1 MIPAAMER
9 EARVGLRERLI
20 VALDVPDLRTA
31 LDHVD
36 RLGESV
42 LWYKVGLQL
51 FSAAGREALAA
62 LSTRGKRIFLD
73 LKLHDIP
80 ATVEKAVRAF
90 EGLPVSL
97 FTVHAAGGPEMLA
110 AAAQAARAVSS
121 RPRVLGVTMLT
132 SLDGTEIPSLWN
144 QKSGLEEK
152 VLELASLCQRS
163 GVDGVIASPL
173 EIRALRHQHPA
184 PFLIVTPGVRGPEDA
199 ANDQKRTLSLAEA
212 LAHGA
217 DFVVVGRP
225 VLSATDPKAV
235 LASYEAALSAPPS
248 TERTGR

>member
-132 SLDGTEIPSLWN
+132 SLDGTEIPALWN
-144 QKSGLEEK
+144 QKSGLQEK
-152 VLELASLCQRS
+152 VLE
-163 GVDGVIASPL
+163 
-173 EIRALRHQHPA
+173 
-184 PFLIVTPGVRGPEDA
+184 
-199 ANDQKRTLSLAEA
+199 
-212 LAHGA
+212 
-217 DFVVVGRP
+217 
-225 VLSATDPKAV
+225 
-235 LASYEAALSAPPS
+235 
-248 TERTGR
+248 

>member
-1 MIPAAMER
+1 MTRAAMER
-9 EARVGLRERLI
+9 GARVSLRERLI

-36 RLGESV
+36 RLGDSV

-51 FSAAGREALAA
+51 FSAAGRGALEA

-97 FTVHAAGGPEMLA
+97 FTVHAAGGPDMLA
-110 AAAQAARAVSS
+110 AAVKAAREVSS
-121 RPRVLGVTMLT
+121 RPKVLGVTMLT
-132 SLDGTEIPSLWN
+132 SLDGTEIPALWN
-144 QKSGLEEK
+144 PKTDLEVK

-163 GVDGVIASPL
+163 GADGVIASPL

-184 PFLIVTPGVRGPEDA
+184 PFLIVTPGVRGPQDVA
-199 ANDQKRTLSLAEA
+199 DDQKRTLSLPEA

-225 VLSATDPKAV
+225 VLSAADPKAV
-235 LASYEAALSAPPS
+235 LASFEAALSEPPS